1 MSIHGESNYFVE
13 RRNRERQFR
22 TLLDS
27 APDATLVVDRKGAI
41 VATNTLADTLFGYA
55 CDELVGRSLE
65 VLLPERYR
73 AAHQRHRQSFSEA
86 ARVRGMGSGL
96 SLSACR
102 KDGSEFPIE
111 VSLNPVAAEEGLW
124 IVAAVRD
131 ISDRLRR
138 EELEQQNGHI
148 VESNRLKTMFL
159 ANMSHEL
166 RTPLNAVIG
175 FAELLYDEHAGA
187 INPRQKDFLRDIL
200 GGAEHLLSLIN
211 GMLDLA
217 RIEAGKMDFQPTTFA
232 VDKLMVD
239 VRDTMRVLA
248 AQKELTLTVEVDP
261 ALGSVTLDPLK
272 LKQVLLNFAANAIK
286 FTPERGHVALRARR
300 EGEHAFRVEVADT
313 GPGIPASQIQRLFV
327 EFQQLDFGLGRREGT
342 GLGLALSKR
351 IVEAQGGHVGVSSV
365 EGQGSVFFAVLPR
378 EVRELPPSQTHPS

>member
-1 MSIHGESNYFVE
+1 
-13 RRNRERQFR
+13 
-22 TLLDS
+22 
-27 APDATLVVDRKGAI
+27 
-41 VATNTLADTLFGYA
+41 
-55 CDELVGRSLE
+55 
-65 VLLPERYR
+65 
-73 AAHQRHRQSFSEA
+73 
-86 ARVRGMGSGL
+86 
-96 SLSACR
+96 
-102 KDGSEFPIE
+102 
-111 VSLNPVAAEEGLW
+111 
-124 IVAAVRD
+124 
-131 ISDRLRR
+131 
-138 EELEQQNGHI
+138 
-148 VESNRLKTMFL
+148 
-159 ANMSHEL
+159 
-166 RTPLNAVIG
+166 
-175 FAELLYDEHAGA
+175 
-187 INPRQKDFLRDIL
+187 
-200 GGAEHLLSLIN
+200 
-211 GMLDLA
+211 
-217 RIEAGKMDFQPTTFA
+217 
-232 VDKLMVD
+232 MVD